1 MDPVRTSEEPSFT
14 SSEIASL
21 NSTASSSPFSGST
34 STNRS
39 PSPAAFSVPSFT
51 APATFTGL
59 STTSSPYPV
68 NWETVNAFVAFSYLD
83 GHFVTSSLALSTP
96 SSPTLPVQ
104 MAVTSLP
111 NVAETPPSKRTRS
124 CWVMSPFGS

>member
-1 MDPVRTSEEPSFT
+1 M
-14 SSEIASL
+14 
-21 NSTASSSPFSGST
+21 
-34 STNRS
+34 
-39 PSPAAFSVPSFT
+39 PSFT

-111 NVAETPPSKRTRS
+111 NVDEAAPS
-124 CWVMSPFGS
+124 